1 MVDASRLAGPLR
13 QQPVVAVIIGEG
25 QLAGN
30 KIELRRERA
39 IRTTKVPVVREKDGV
54 EADTSKWRPLVLP
67 GCGHGFD
74 RIIEGH
80 SQRVVPGF
88 DEGLAS
94 IPVDADGRLARAV
107 RAGRRRSRRRLDA
120 ARRLLSSRAVVRG
133 WIVDESGRSRS
144 GRW

>member
-13 QQPVVAVIIGEG
+13 RQPVVAVIISVG

-30 KIELRRERA
+30 SVELRRERA

-88 DEGLAS
+88 DERLART
-94 IPVDADGRLARAV
+94 PVDADGRLACAV
-107 RAGRRRSRRRLDA
+107 RTGGRRFWRRLDA
-120 ARRLLSSRAVVRG
+120 GRGRDWGGGGLQRRVVGVR
-133 WIVDESGRSRS
+133 
-144 GRW
+144 RWS